1 MSYTLTLHCGCS
13 VYVACDPKTSVA
25 HTRVIEALG
34 RLCRVRRHE
43 VGLKLYLWD
52 LLPDPSSQAQLAE
65 NPRRERRSAPDGRRK
80 AC

>member
-13 VYVACDPKTSVA
+13 VYVACDPKTNVA

-34 RLCRVRRHE
+34 PLCRVRRHE
-43 VGLKLYLWD
+43 VGPKLYLWD
-52 LLPDPSSQAQLAE
+52 ILPDPDSRAQRVE
-65 NPRRERRSAPDGRRK
+65 PDRERRSAPDGRRK